1 MRIGHTVSGVPDCCL
16 AVVLIILVAVLV
28 VVLILVVL
36 VVVLVVVVLV
46 VLIVVLVL
54 VLVLVL
60 HFCILQIFV
69 LRLSRYSSVPGIS
82 GFILGFEYQAY
93 KKPTDDGSGYA
104 ASSGFQSAGENAQ
117 KTAFIYSFPHAFC

>member
-1 MRIGHTVSGVPDCCL
+1 MADCCL

-28 VVLILVVL
+28 VVLILILIVVL
-36 VVVLVVVVLV
+36 VVLV

-82 GFILGFEYQAY
+82 GFILRFEYQAY
-93 KKPTDDGSGYA
+93 KKSADNGGCYA
-104 ASSGFQSAGENAQ
+104 AGCGFQSSGENAQ
-117 KTAFIYSFPHAFC
+117 ETAFIYSFPHALGKIVTETC